1 MSTHDHCEQHV
12 FEESVF
18 EQSKLRLLELHAH
31 VSQRLH
37 GRTAAGAA
45 ISMSPADSTTSRNST
60 LSAPSHH
67 GARTTA
73 VHERDMVEF
82 IKSMTPQKE
91 PRDPR
96 ADPEQW
102 PCHGNHIP
110 GKGHSNAHGE
120 WTHCAVC
127 NYRLKYVPKK
137 GSNSANTKVENAEM
151 VRRMLTELQSLMRG
165 CRPTAAICLSHA
177 AEGECRGGC
186 DGPHPLGDRPPE
198 EADGHSGLCQGQS
211 HYIQKTSQM
220 ATPPSPSTSS
230 SWDLVTVGTSQSPLA
245 QEMEEHLTQEER
257 DQLKELLRKRR
268 QQSSAAATPVPHQA
282 DVVQAYEGE
291 MN

>member
-1 MSTHDHCEQHV
+1 
-12 FEESVF
+12 
-18 EQSKLRLLELHAH
+18 
-31 VSQRLH
+31 
-37 GRTAAGAA
+37 
-45 ISMSPADSTTSRNST
+45 MSPADSTTSRNST

-165 CRPTAAICLSHA
+165 CRPTAAICSAMQQKVNAEA
-177 AEGECRGGC
+177 AVMDLIHSEI
-186 DGPHPLGDRPPE
+186 DR
-198 EADGHSGLCQGQS
+198 
-211 HYIQKTSQM
+211 QKKQM
-220 ATPPSPSTSS
+220 ATQGYVKGKATTSKDFSDGNTSFTVNILKLGSGDSGNQSITSGSRDGGTPDPRGKGSAQGTSAQTAPAKLSSRHTGSS
-230 SWDLVTVGTSQSPLA
+230 SGRRGAGLRG
-245 QEMEEHLTQEER
+245 R
-257 DQLKELLRKRR
+257 DELKEKTMPLTHFM
-268 QQSSAAATPVPHQA
+268 A
-282 DVVQAYEGE
+282 
-291 MN
+291 